1 MRGFAME
8 PIPVA
13 LPGSSAIPCN
23 GVPASGGQRL
33 TPWRRLASAEPA
45 AQAPT
50 VRIVRKGIGIEV
62 RVEHVEPGGEPRLVA
77 LVPARQGGRTAVQAL
92 KPARDEPRTWFARF
106 EQDDGDFV
114 VVLEPIATDQEPA
127 AE

>member
-1 MRGFAME
+1 MSRGLDVLM
-8 PIPVA
+8 PP
-13 LPGSSAIPCN
+13 PGWELGSGGLQT
-23 GVPASGGQRL
+23 GVPV
-33 TPWRRLASAEPA
+33 TFKTTVPLASAEPA